1 MANILYTPSCLSHP
15 LQISFPAVEYIPDRQ
30 KVAPVVQR
38 IHQPFSRIDFV
49 ELRFAPVL
57 PSGRLKS
64 LRASHSRY
72 FKNAT
77 ECLAKPNCLTY
88 IRQPDRW
95 SALSKTQ
102 LNKTLK
108 AIWIRPCGLY
118 SLLEQAQQPSPSV
131 RNFV

>member
-1 MANILYTPSCLSHP
+1 MAGKVQNIKVCSP
-15 LQISFPAVEYIPDRQ
+15 LKFYHGLTGKCHAIYHYSYNL
-30 KVAPVVQR
+30 
-38 IHQPFSRIDFV
+38 PFSRI
-49 ELRFAPVL
+49 L
-57 PSGRLKS
+57 PFGRLKF
-64 LRASHSRY
+64 LRAPHSRY

-88 IRQPDRW
+88 IPEPDRM

-102 LNKTLK
+102 QNKTLI

-118 SLLEQAQQPSPSV
+118 SLLEQARQPSPSE

>member
-1 MANILYTPSCLSHP
+1 MAGRVLNFKVCSP
-15 LQISFPAVEYIPDRQ
+15 LKLRSDLTGNYHAICHYSYNL
-30 KVAPVVQR
+30 
-38 IHQPFSRIDFV
+38 PFSRIGFA
-49 ELRFAPVL
+49 ELRFATVL

-64 LRASHSRY
+64 LRAAHSRY

-102 LNKTLK
+102 PNNSLN